1 MLMTV
6 ELSMYPFQE
15 DYKPPIRDFLAKLRT
30 WQDLR
35 ITTGPTSTVIVGDDA
50 RVMECLR
57 EMFAWSHREHGQAV
71 FVAKFIPG
79 YEAT

>member
-1 MLMTV
+1 MTV
-6 ELSMYPFQE
+6 ELSMYPFRD

-30 WQDLR
+30 HQDLR

-50 RVMECLR
+50 QIMDCLR
-57 EMFAWSHREHGQAV
+57 EMFAWSDREHGRAV

-79 YEAT
+79 YEAE